1 MLLAIAPTL
10 RLEYLRLSPDG
21 VLRALALTEALLR
34 AEGELS
40 DRVFD
45 PQVAFRNAVVRKAGV
60 QLLAH
65 GDEPLALRKS
75 LSAKAPAIS
84 DPQLT
89 FAAFLAARGLANGVG
104 VASAFESALQSDV
117 STADRLTLV
126 MALGA
131 PVDLLLARRRD
142 GAN

>member
-75 LSAKAPAIS
+75 LPAKAPAIS

-89 FAAFLAARGLANGVG
+89 FAAFLAVRGLANGVG